1 MNMPNMRNML
11 LGSAMVFGPLAGC
24 GSDGAGVETETEIE
38 TRTDDAGEG
47 GAGGFGGFPCTAPP
61 EDVSASPRA
70 DERIEMLALGLSP
83 GLIARQADYDRIAR
97 DVAAIESQ
105 DPSLRDFPV
114 YFASAGYG
122 RMIMVY
128 LDTPEPP
135 TTGADAAAWD
145 CLNTA
150 MGVTTIETLDPWPSP
165 GSDGFTGRLTF
176 RGLFRANALAAV
188 YTTLPF
194 VRAAETTGPSGGDGS
209 TICFEP
215 GPSAWTY
222 YYDRAGGISCP
233 TGCDEHEVS
242 GFSVSTAGE
251 VTPLGVWGGG
261 SGDWPDD
268 LHERLFAAGCHD

>member
-1 MNMPNMRNML
+1 MNIPNMRNML
-11 LGSAMVFGPLAGC
+11 LGLAMVLGSLAGC
-24 GSDGAGVETETEIE
+24 GSDGAGVETETETE

-70 DERIEMLALGLSP
+70 DERIETLALALSP

-97 DVAAIESQ
+97 DVAAIEAQ

-114 YFASAGYG
+114 YVASAGFG
-122 RMIMVY
+122 HRFLVY
-128 LDTPEPP
+128 LDTPDVP
-135 TTGADAAAWD
+135 TTGAAAASWA

-150 MGVTTIETLDPWPSP
+150 MGVTSIKRFLSLRPGPEPWA
-165 GSDGFTGRLTF
+165 GILTF
-176 RGLFRANALAAV
+176 RGLYRPEALAAV

-194 VRAAETTGPSGGDGS
+194 VRYVEADEPIGGHGS

-222 YYDRAGGISCP
+222 YFFDRADGVC
-233 TGCDEHEVS
+233 TAGCGSHEITAYD
-242 GFSVSTAGE
+242 VSTAGE
-251 VTPLGVWGGG
+251 VTALGVWGGG
-261 SGDWPDD
+261 SGDRPDD
-268 LHERLFAAGCHD
+268 LTERLQAAGCYD

>member
-1 MNMPNMRNML
+1 MNMPNMRSTL
-11 LGSAMVFGPLAGC
+11 LGSAMVLGSLAGC

-114 YFASAGYG
+114 YFANAGYG

-176 RGLFRANALAAV
+176 RGLFRARALASV
-188 YTTLPF
+188 YATLPF
-194 VRAAETTGPSGGDGS
+194 VLRAEAEVPGGDGS
-209 TICFEP
+209 TICLEP
-215 GPSAWTY
+215 GTSEWRY
-222 YYDRAGGISCP
+222 FFDRADGDCP
-233 TGCDEHEVS
+233 AGCGSHEITAY
-242 GFSVSTAGE
+242 GVSTAGE

-261 SGDWPDD
+261 TGVWPDD
-268 LHERLFAAGCHD
+268 LDERLVAAGCYD